1 MKFIESKKNFS
12 ELKKDF
18 KAVVCGSVGL
28 VVDVAKIPVAL
39 CKDFRNG
46 YLESKKRKEVVD
58 IVVEANK
65 TAC

>member
-39 CKDFRNG
+39 CKDFRNS
-46 YLESKKRKEVVD
+46 YIESKKNKEV
-58 IVVEANK
+58 IKAVVEANK
-65 TAC
+65 VC